1 MASHKLKKLQI
12 VRRIER
18 EDAEPAFGGKLE
30 ERNPKFETRGAYTNN
45 FAEQSQKPAFGGK
58 SEIRSSKSE
67 TSGPYG
73 ENFAEQSQFAPD
85 LMGST
90 SFMERDYDDTTH
102 PETAGNKA
110 NSPPSAGNSKHEI
123 RNSKRAELTQKISQ
137 NKANGPPGG
146 GKSEVLSSKP
156 VPFDKLRAGSEPVR
170 LRSG

>member
-18 EDAEPAFGGKLE
+18 EEPQEQLFDQAVAAEL
-30 ERNPKFETRGAYTNN
+30 NNIN

-90 SFMERDYDDTTH
+90 SFMKRDYDDTTH

-123 RNSKRAELTQKISQ
+123 RNSKRAELAQMISQ
-137 NKANGPPGG
+137 NKANGPAQLFNRGENQRCP
-146 GKSEVLSSKP
+146 P
-156 VPFDKLRAGSEPVR
+156 AP
-170 LRSG
+170 